1 MLETSLDSDDEFPDL
16 PYDSDFL
23 LGVMGQGHQLK
34 RRLSNQSTDSEV
46 SQGDDRQMLLSQHT
60 STTKEANSND
70 LDMLNID
77 LNEYVIIS
85 ASVKDQGEILKHFG
99 NADVANIES
108 VLKIDRELDYEFDD
122 VILANRKQGYIEKMR
137 AAFNRDYVSKQ
148 AEVIR
153 KYAEKLQLELEDAEE
168 GIMVKQLLEEQR

>member
-16 PYDSDFL
+16 PYDSDFI
-23 LGVMGQGHQLK
+23 LGVMGQGHQLN
-34 RRLSNQSTDSEV
+34 RRLSNQSTDSEL
-46 SQGDDRQMLLSQHT
+46 SQCDDRQRLLSQHADK
-60 STTKEANSND
+60 TKEANSND
-70 LDMLNID
+70 LDLLNID

-85 ASVKDQGEILKHFG
+85 VSVKDQGEILKLFR
-99 NADVANIES
+99 NADVTNIES
-108 VLKIDRELDYEFDD
+108 VLKIGRELDYKFDD
-122 VILANRKQGYIEKMR
+122 VIVANRKQGYIEKMR

-168 GIMVKQLLEEQR
+168 GCMVKELLEEQR